1 MYTKGRDF
9 LFAIFDDVQQ
19 NFEVASCYAIIA
31 ELHVCSGDNNRAAF
45 YLRNVDSYLTTE
57 RDIRHPREKY
67 LLFLVRSCK
76 DMMNSSSDLG
86 RKFKLLTGLFVTW
99 DRQDDVL
106 TPEQIDSVILE
117 VFAKIEKAPSAAVN
131 GGPLRLNILLLAQGM
146 KLQYYKTLQTRDD
159 QVLLVANSIADLVL
173 SVDFNQCTQV
183 VATALIEASTIHIQE
198 IKNGNN
204 TNELCSRLKL
214 DLHGLEILADRFEI
228 VNKWYRPVI
237 KDIVSFLQVVDPTF
251 ILNK

>member
-1 MYTKGRDF
+1 
-9 LFAIFDDVQQ
+9 
-19 NFEVASCYAIIA
+19 
-31 ELHVCSGDNNRAAF
+31 
-45 YLRNVDSYLTTE
+45 
-57 RDIRHPREKY
+57 
-67 LLFLVRSCK
+67 
-76 DMMNSSSDLG
+76 MMNSSSDLG

-99 DRQDDVL
+99 DRQDEVL

-159 QVLLVANSIADLVL
+159 QVVLLVANSIADLVL

-183 VATALIEASTIHIQE
+183 VATALIEAATVHIQE

-214 DLHGLEILADRFEI
+214 DLHGLEVLADRFEI
-228 VNKWYRPVI
+228 VNKWYRAFI